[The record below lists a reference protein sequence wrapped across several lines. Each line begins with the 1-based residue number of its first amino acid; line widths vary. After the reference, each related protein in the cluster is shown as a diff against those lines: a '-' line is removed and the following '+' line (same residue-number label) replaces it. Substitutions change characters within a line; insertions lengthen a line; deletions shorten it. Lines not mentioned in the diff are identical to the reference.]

1 MQVDSEPDT
10 MFSDYQ
16 NYGTYGPNL
25 GDQNYGTY
33 GANLENQNY
42 GTYGPNLSGF
52 KKRSNKLPFIFGL
65 GK

>member
-1 MQVDSEPDT
+1 MQVDSEPET

-16 NYGTYGPNL
+16 SYGTYGPNL

-33 GANLENQNY
+33 G
-42 GTYGPNLSGF
+42 PNLSVF